1 MSAPGVPA
9 YPRRGGRAGEVRL
22 WYCWLGS
29 SRRGGANL
37 LGLVLALRGLIAAFP
52 KAGLSV
58 SPGVGDVAF
67 EKMGMPAA

>member
-22 WYCWLGS
+22 WYCWGHPAEAE
-29 SRRGGANL
+29 ANL
-37 LGLVLALRGLIAAFP
+37 LGLALALRGLIAAFP
-52 KAGLSV
+52 KAGLSM